1 MSQPNNNN
9 GDDDKRYKKIFVGG
23 LAWSVTTDVLRSF
36 FQEKCGEV
44 LEANVVSETLP
55 DGNLKSKGYG
65 FVSIFFSLL
74 YNLCVL
80 VICGDNCLIY
90 TRRKKLFV

>member
-36 FQEKCGEV
+36 FQENCGEV

-80 VICGDNCLIY
+80 VICGDNCLICITKNY
-90 TRRKKLFV
+90 SF